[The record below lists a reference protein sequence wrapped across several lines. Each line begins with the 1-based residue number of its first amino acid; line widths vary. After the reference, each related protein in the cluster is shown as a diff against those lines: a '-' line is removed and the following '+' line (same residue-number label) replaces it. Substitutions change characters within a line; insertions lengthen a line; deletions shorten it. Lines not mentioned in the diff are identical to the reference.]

1 MIKIILII
9 MGFIAGLAF
18 CIKYNSRDLIEG
30 FDGFARDDCPNILV
44 QKGGRIE
51 LRNTKK
57 LEVPGVNPIYFE
69 NLEEY
74 KEFIEWQRANG
85 IKCPILAFKEMQT
98 ADGKSAYKVCK
109 ELSSNDMKEVPLYDA
124 SRDDPP
130 FNKNSYPG
138 FDENDQN
145 IGRNTVLDR
154 MDRANNIINGDDD
167 WNTIYEGRDIG
178 KNKFKNDSSS
188 KNAMNRKKWNTA
200 DPFDN
205 QRAVADN
212 ANQQNNENSVSTEAK
227 DPDVQPNPMQD
238 PSDDDVQA
246 TTQ

>member
-1 MIKIILII
+1 
-9 MGFIAGLAF
+9 
-18 CIKYNSRDLIEG
+18 
-30 FDGFARDDCPNILV
+30 
-44 QKGGRIE
+44 
-51 LRNTKK
+51 
-57 LEVPGVNPIYFE
+57 
-69 NLEEY
+69 
-74 KEFIEWQRANG
+74 
-85 IKCPILAFKEMQT
+85 MQT

-178 KNKFKNDSSS
+178 KNKFENDSSS

-227 DPDVQPNPMQD
+227 DPDVQPNPLQD
-238 PSDDDVQA
+238 QSDDDVQA